1 MLNCRE
7 VEIVGHVPSST
18 LAKVPIKIVAVV
30 FLVCGL
36 ATADDQPCAKPQ
48 YDLERVL
55 KNIPKDESA
64 NLCLGEIL
72 FSQKKYALAL
82 DHFDKAPALIFQNPQ
97 AILHYAQSALRQGDR
112 KKAVAILGMLPPNDG
127 DIHFQAGKM
136 LVEEKAYA
144 EAAAQFG
151 MASRTHN
158 DPYVAGYNQALAYVN
173 AGDFPAAI
181 RIANELLNKDH
192 ETAELANV
200 AATAYLKNGQPKEA
214 YNALRIATRL
224 DPKNEDSYVDLCAIC
239 LDFES
244 FDAGLEIAN
253 IGLSHLPN
261 SERLYL
267 QRGVIRAMKGQ
278 FDNAEQDFATAG
290 KLAPQDVLPEVALG
304 LVAMQTGHVDRSVE
318 ILRRAAIRHADNY
331 LVQYWY
337 GKTLL
342 QSGAAPGT
350 KDGEEVL
357 AALKTSVRLNP
368 DFWHSRADLGK
379 TLLES
384 GDVDAAI
391 SELEKAEALNPA
403 ATSPLYLLAQAYRR
417 KGDEARALEL
427 IARVSK
433 MQREEREALTDT
445 MLKRI
450 AREGA
455 SGPSSHENKR

>member
-1 MLNCRE
+1 MLKCSE
-7 VEIVGHVPSST
+7 VEIIGHIPRSA
-18 LAKVPIKIVAVV
+18 LAKVPIKIVAAI

-36 ATADDQPCAKPQ
+36 ARGSDEPCGKPQ
-48 YDLERVL
+48 YDFELVL
-55 KNIPKDESA
+55 KNAPNNESA

-82 DHFDKAPALIFQNPQ
+82 NHFDKAPNLVSRNPQ
-97 AILHYAQSALRQGDR
+97 AILHYARSALRQGDR
-112 KKAVAILGMLPPNDG
+112 QRATRIVGMLPPKDG
-127 DIHFQAGKM
+127 DSHFQAGKM

-144 EAAAQFG
+144 EAATQFG
-151 MASRTHN
+151 LARLSYK
-158 DPYVAGYNQALAYVN
+158 DPYLAGYNQTLAYLN
-173 AGDFPAAI
+173 AGDFAAAI
-181 RIANELLNKDH
+181 RISNELLNQGH

-200 AATAYLKNGQPKEA
+200 AATAYLKNGQPQEA

-224 DPKNEDSYVDLCAIC
+224 DPRNEDSYVDLCAIC

-244 FDAGLEIAN
+244 FDAGLGIAN

-278 FDNAEQDFATAG
+278 FDNAEQDFATAA
-290 KLAPQDVLPEVALG
+290 KLAPRDVLPEVALG
-304 LVAMQTGHVDRSVE
+304 LVAMQTGHVDRAVE
-318 ILRRAAIRHADNY
+318 ILRRGAKHHPDNY
-331 LVQYWY
+331 LVQYWC

-368 DFWHSRADLGK
+368 DFWHARADLAK
-379 TLLES
+379 MLLEY
-384 GDVDAAI
+384 GDLDHAI
-391 SELEKAEALNPA
+391 AELEKAAALNPG

-417 KGDEARALEL
+417 KGNEARAREL

-433 MQREEREALTDT
+433 MQSEEQEALPDT

-450 AREGA
+450 VREGVP
-455 SGPSSHENKR
+455 GPPSHESNR